1 MPILKSAKKYVKVT
15 RKKTA
20 ENRKRKLDMK
30 KAIRELNDLIK
41 EGKKEEAEKSF
52 IKAQKFIDKAVK
64 KGVIKKNTG
73 SRKKSSLIKKIKK
86 LG

>member
-1 MPILKSAKKYVKVT
+1 MPILNSAKKYVKVT